1 MGSRGKRN
9 TAKAQENLSSVR
21 QEFCGP
27 AASHDGQ
34 KLNINE
40 KMGGGVCPLEVL
52 TPKHL
57 IFLLIKIFK
66 TIFLLQTIL
75 KGFIE
80 LVTVLLLLCIL
91 AF

>member
-1 MGSRGKRN
+1 
-9 TAKAQENLSSVR
+9 
-21 QEFCGP
+21 
-27 AASHDGQ
+27 
-34 KLNINE
+34 
-40 KMGGGVCPLEVL
+40 MGGGVCPLEVL